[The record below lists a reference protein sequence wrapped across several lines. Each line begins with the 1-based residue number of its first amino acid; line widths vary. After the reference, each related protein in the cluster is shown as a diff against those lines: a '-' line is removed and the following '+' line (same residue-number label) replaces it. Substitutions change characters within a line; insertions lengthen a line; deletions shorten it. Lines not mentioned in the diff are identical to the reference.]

1 VPNLDFRVEGAE
13 VQEFAAV
20 PSLLFKLRVENLE
33 EEPIRS
39 VALNTQIRIAATQR
53 HYDAV
58 EQERLLELFGEPSR
72 WKDTLRSL
80 LWTHTVLQVPAFS
93 GSTVADMP
101 VPCTYD
107 LEVVAAKYFYALE
120 DGEVPLEF
128 LFSGTVFYAGE
139 DGRLQVARISWE
151 KEAEFRLPV
160 RVWKEMMD
168 HYFPNSAWIRL
179 RRDAFDQLYNYKIRK
194 GLPTWEAAVEALL
207 RAGGRAVGG
216 CGEEDRR
223 CGALRRIPAV
233 ALPPVGEKEP
243 AALDVRG
250 SVSAGLQRGP
260 GWGRPLDHADP
271 VPDVGG

>member
-20 PSLLFKLRVENLE
+20 PNLLFKLRVENLE

-53 HYDAV
+53 YYDAV

-179 RRDAFDQLYNYKIRK
+179 HRDAFDQLYGYKIRK

-207 RAGGRAVGG
+207 RASEQEVER
-216 CGEEDRR
+216 
-223 CGALRRIPAV
+223 
-233 ALPPVGEKEP
+233 
-243 AALDVRG
+243 
-250 SVSAGLQRGP
+250 
-260 GWGRPLDHADP
+260 
-271 VPDVGG
+271 